1 MVKFLQVLYPVRC
14 HRVQPLSVNV
24 YLSEWSPPSTAR
36 ALPTHSREW
45 IVDESDQPS
54 NQLKL

>member
-1 MVKFLQVLYPVRC
+1 MITFLQVLYPVRY
-14 HRVQPLSVNV
+14 HGVQPLSVNV
-24 YLSEWSPPSTAR
+24 HPSEWSPPSTAR
-36 ALPTHSREW
+36 APPTHSREW